1 VRRGDVHVSG
11 NMIERLAVAMQ
22 PRAKDAPPPGGG
34 KPGGGGATTAG
45 KGK

>member
-22 PRAKDAPPPGGG
+22 PRAKDAQPPAG
-34 KPGGGGATTAG
+34 KPGGGGAKTAG
-45 KGK
+45 KGG